1 MASADRINRAAE
13 KANQLGMGFVS
24 INSNDPEKY
33 KDDDF
38 SNMKK
43 RAEKGM
49 PYAYLHDDTQEIAH
63 KWGAERTPEFYLL
76 DGQGK
81 VVYRGRLDNSPRDP
95 TMATTSELVDAMDS
109 LSMGED
115 PVVTRTQ
122 SIGCSIKWK

>member
-1 MASADRINRAAE
+1 
-13 KANQLGMGFVS
+13 MGFVS

-115 PVVTRTQ
+115 PVVTEPNLLVAPLNG
-122 SIGCSIKWK
+122 SN